1 MSLRTIAKTSAL
13 TLVAAAMATGVSWIS
28 TQLSIL
34 DEGSGREILL
44 PFLVA
49 LIVSPCF
56 LFPWISTTH
65 RLQNAQRELVRLA
78 RTDMLTGLANRWA
91 FFPEAEVILADRTT
105 DSVFAVLMMS
115 YGRFWVT
122 RLDQA
127 ARLSALCV
135 ATPSVNVTPSMT
147 IGNWFAPFRRRH
159 VFAAA

>member
-1 MSLRTIAKTSAL
+1 MQADL
-13 TLVAAAMATGVSWIS
+13 
-28 TQLSIL
+28 
-34 DEGSGREILL
+34 
-44 PFLVA
+44 
-49 LIVSPCF
+49 
-56 LFPWISTTH
+56 
-65 RLQNAQRELVRLA
+65 RLQFDNPSGDFDEAREQCIELRDGEVRPFGIA
-78 RTDMLTGLANRWA
+78 A
-91 FFPEAEVILADRTT
+91 
-105 DSVFAVLMMS
+105 S